1 MQTKS
6 FDFNVDIKSI
16 HEDDD
21 FGFISGHA
29 AAFTTDRGNDRI
41 ERGAF
46 LETIKEHQDR
56 NRKFRMKFQHSDMD
70 LIGGFDPFKLS
81 EDELGLVV
89 GEDGG
94 ELNLKV
100 QRAREAHA
108 LLKQRVLSEMSIGFL
123 IREADTDGDIR
134 VIKQLE
140 LLEISLVAEAMN
152 RDARITQVKQD
163 NNVLTIKEL
172 KEILCRKKKSDL
184 EKILR
189 DGNALSKS
197 AVEYIVSQLYKQ
209 VELAEPVQVDKQ
221 GDPAAKFL
229 HNELSKSLEIIKRL
243 AK

>member
-1 MQTKS
+1 M
-6 FDFNVDIKSI
+6 
-16 HEDDD
+16 HEDED
-21 FGFISGHA
+21 FGFIAGHA
-29 AAFTTDRGNDRI
+29 AAFTTDRGNERI

-56 NRKFRMKFQHSDMD
+56 NRKIRMKFQHSDFD
-70 LIGGFDPFKLS
+70 LIGGFDPFKLA

-89 GEDGG
+89 QEDGG
-94 ELNLKV
+94 ALNLKV

-108 LLKQRVLSEMSIGFL
+108 LLKQRVISDMSVGFL
-123 IREADTDGDIR
+123 IREADVDGDIR
-134 VIKQLE
+134 VIKQIE
-140 LLEISLVAEAMN
+140 LLEISLVAEPMN
-152 RDARITQVKQD
+152 RDARITQVKQND
-163 NNVLTIKEL
+163 NVLTIKEL

-184 EKILR
+184 ERILR
-189 DGNALSKS
+189 DGDALSKS

-221 GDPAAKFL
+221 GDPATKFL